1 MPKASINFFTLHPE
15 DENVAVFHGL
25 EIQKFDPERKDNNVK
40 EKDFILVSQSHSYVM
55 VIEAKKALGRGDSIQ
70 KSLHQLLETKEDLKT
85 YFKYN
90 ILEEKSTICSEWV
103 FVPMIYCE
111 SIEEGNNI
119 CDSCAKFIIKGK

>member
-1 MPKASINFFTLHPE
+1 MET
-15 DENVAVFHGL
+15 
-25 EIQKFDPERKDNNVK
+25 QKFDPERKDNNVK

-55 VIEAKKALGRGDSIQ
+55 VIEAKKTLGRGASIQ
-70 KSLHQLLETKEDLKT
+70 KSLHQLLETKEELKT

-119 CDSCAKFIIKGK
+119 CDSCAKFMIKGK